1 MIRMNP
7 AHDTVNPAGQ
17 SVNQNTSTNV
27 TPVAN
32 QEKALIAEIDAY
44 IERYYQQ
51 YPDIR
56 EDYPPSRMERI
67 YINQGLIDQGMS

>member
-1 MIRMNP
+1 MNP

-17 SVNQNTSTNV
+17 SVDQNTSA
-27 TPVAN
+27 PVSN

-56 EDYPPSRMERI
+56 DDYPPSRMERI
-67 YINQGLIDQGMS
+67 YINQGLIDQGSESDLI

>member
-44 IERYYQQ
+44 MEEYYRQ
-51 YPDIR
+51 YPKQGD
-56 EDYPPSRMERI
+56 DYDWI
-67 YINQGLIDQGMS
+67 K